1 MIKVS
6 RFDRIDEFLIHI
18 ADIALSNP
26 NLDITSNFIYSN
38 LICFGIESESIDNN
52 FKYWI
57 DAFKFKNNIN
67 VIRPDNWNYFCQF
80 TNNIENIN
88 SIDIS
93 IDELSNI
100 FACSRKTI
108 INSMKELEEEK
119 YIKKIKRGQG
129 KNNIYIIK
137 GEE

>member
-88 SIDIS
+88 KQK
-93 IDELSNI
+93 NI
-100 FACSRKTI
+100 KIFI
-108 INSMKELEEEK
+108 PQD
-119 YIKKIKRGQG
+119 KKHILKSA
-129 KNNIYIIK
+129 NLIF
-137 GEE
+137 EFLD

>member
-1 MIKVS
+1 MKKEIKVMKDKNLS
-6 RFDRIDEFLIHI
+6 ATSKLIMI
-18 ADIALSNP
+18 Y
-26 NLDITSNFIYSN
+26 FI
-38 LICFGIESESIDNN
+38 IES
-52 FKYWI
+52 
-57 DAFKFKNNIN
+57 
-67 VIRPDNWNYFCQF
+67 
-80 TNNIENIN
+80 IN

>member
-88 SIDIS
+88 KQK
-93 IDELSNI
+93 NI
-100 FACSRKTI
+100 KIFI
-108 INSMKELEEEK
+108 PQD
-119 YIKKIKRGQG
+119 KKHILKSANLIFEFLAEIRYTKVNDKLAEFGW
-129 KNNIYIIK
+129 YPLL
-137 GEE
+137 

>member
-1 MIKVS
+1 MKKEIKVMQDKNLS
-6 RFDRIDEFLIHI
+6 ATSKLIMVY
-18 ADIALSNP
+18 
-26 NLDITSNFIYSN
+26 FI
-38 LICFGIESESIDNN
+38 
-52 FKYWI
+52 
-57 DAFKFKNNIN
+57 
-67 VIRPDNWNYFCQF
+67 
-80 TNNIENIN
+80 IENIN
-88 SIDIS
+88 SIDIP

-129 KNNIYIIK
+129 KNNIYIVK

>member
-1 MIKVS
+1 MKKEIKVMQDKNLS
-6 RFDRIDEFLIHI
+6 ATSKLIMI
-18 ADIALSNP
+18 Y
-26 NLDITSNFIYSN
+26 FI
-38 LICFGIESESIDNN
+38 IES
-52 FKYWI
+52 
-57 DAFKFKNNIN
+57 
-67 VIRPDNWNYFCQF
+67 
-80 TNNIENIN
+80 IN

-137 GEE
+137 GAE

>member
-1 MIKVS
+1 MKKEIKVMKDKNLS
-6 RFDRIDEFLIHI
+6 ATSKLIMI
-18 ADIALSNP
+18 Y
-26 NLDITSNFIYSN
+26 FI
-38 LICFGIESESIDNN
+38 IES
-52 FKYWI
+52 
-57 DAFKFKNNIN
+57 
-67 VIRPDNWNYFCQF
+67 
-80 TNNIENIN
+80 IN

-137 GEE
+137 GAE

>member
-1 MIKVS
+1 MKKEIKVMQNKNLS
-6 RFDRIDEFLIHI
+6 ATSKLIM
-18 ADIALSNP
+18 
-26 NLDITSNFIYSN
+26 TYFI
-38 LICFGIESESIDNN
+38 
-52 FKYWI
+52 
-57 DAFKFKNNIN
+57 
-67 VIRPDNWNYFCQF
+67 
-80 TNNIENIN
+80 IENIN

-129 KNNIYIIK
+129 KNNIYIVK
-137 GEE
+137 GAE

>member
-1 MIKVS
+1 MKKEIKVMQDKNLS
-6 RFDRIDEFLIHI
+6 ATSKLIMI
-18 ADIALSNP
+18 Y
-26 NLDITSNFIYSN
+26 FI
-38 LICFGIESESIDNN
+38 
-52 FKYWI
+52 
-57 DAFKFKNNIN
+57 
-67 VIRPDNWNYFCQF
+67 
-80 TNNIENIN
+80 IENIN

-129 KNNIYIIK
+129 KNNIYIVK

>member
-1 MIKVS
+1 MKKEIKVMQDKNLS
-6 RFDRIDEFLIHI
+6 ATSKLIMI
-18 ADIALSNP
+18 Y
-26 NLDITSNFIYSN
+26 FI
-38 LICFGIESESIDNN
+38 
-52 FKYWI
+52 
-57 DAFKFKNNIN
+57 
-67 VIRPDNWNYFCQF
+67 
-80 TNNIENIN
+80 IENIN

-93 IDELSNI
+93 IDELSSI

-137 GEE
+137 GAE

>member
-1 MIKVS
+1 MKKEIKVMQDKNLS
-6 RFDRIDEFLIHI
+6 ATSKLIMI
-18 ADIALSNP
+18 Y
-26 NLDITSNFIYSN
+26 FI
-38 LICFGIESESIDNN
+38 IES
-52 FKYWI
+52 
-57 DAFKFKNNIN
+57 
-67 VIRPDNWNYFCQF
+67 
-80 TNNIENIN
+80 IN

-129 KNNIYIIK
+129 KNNIYIVK